1 MRRVALGLLLAGG
14 LSRPALAS
22 NWTQSIRDALLKGCW
37 ACDTLNQVSNIGL
50 SVANQ
55 AFTALSGEMV
65 TLVGVLMGLWVLF
78 FAARLFLP
86 FGPDGNV
93 GGLWNKAAKKL
104 LMFAVVLGFLQNS
117 DAFWNYVFIPLMSG
131 GIGIAGRI
139 IQMSDPYEAQFGNPE
154 TVPAAGDA
162 CSAATALPD
171 GSAGAALAVAQS
183 VMRQIDC
190 PLARLQSQ
198 FGKGMLVGVAV
209 LFGSP
214 QETIT
219 DYPVLGLVDKFF
231 CGAVLIVIYFIG
243 YMLYPLLFID
253 VVMRT
258 TVITVIAPLVIAASL
273 FVPTRG
279 FAVKAIWHL
288 VQSALTLVFASV
300 VAGIAKATLSYTFL
314 HLPTVTGH
322 QLKDWDTLISAL
334 ENPALSGV
342 EIDITTS
349 AFYVLV
355 GVGVILLFMLRRA
368 RFMAA
373 EFTHVDGSDFSGA
386 QTGVAA
392 IAGTTLYVAGSG
404 AQFIVQKMTGKK
416 NNPKSE

>member
-1 MRRVALGLLLAGG
+1 M
-14 LSRPALAS
+14 SQ
-22 NWTQSIRDALLKGCW
+22 TQSMRDALLQGCW

-55 AFTALSGEMV
+55 AFNALSGELV
-65 TLVGVLMGLWVLF
+65 TLVGALMGLWLLF

-131 GIGIAGRI
+131 GIGLAGKI
-139 IQMSDPYEAQFGNPE
+139 IQMSDPYEAQFGTPE

-162 CSAATALPD
+162 CSGATATPAAS
-171 GSAGAALAVAQS
+171 GGAALAVAQS
-183 VMRQIDC
+183 VMKQINC

-198 FGKGMLVGVAV
+198 FGKGMLVGAAIF
-209 LFGSP
+209 FGSP
-214 QETIT
+214 QETIS
-219 DYPVLGLVDKFF
+219 DIPVFGFLDKFF
-231 CGAVLIVIYFIG
+231 CGLVLIGVYFFG

-279 FAVKAIWHL
+279 LAVKAIWQL

-314 HLPTVTGH
+314 HLPTASGH
-322 QLKDWDTLISAL
+322 QLKDWDTLILAL

-342 EIDITTS
+342 EVDLTSS

-355 GVGVILLFMLRRA
+355 GVGAILLFMLRRA

-404 AQFIVQKMTGKK
+404 AQAIVQKMTAVK
-416 NNPKSE
+416 NEQKR